1 MQRILLIG
9 PASTTPSPPLANAS
23 RRTSPLRR
31 SSASTTAQRR
41 SSLMVESGSQV
52 SSGPPQL
59 DLPRQHSNGADRTN
73 SQDRTRTTTSR
84 TRPSRLATTSRSSP
98 LPTSPPSDRRT
109 RDSLAISSTTRSSSC
124 ASRCTPTRRLSL
136 SSSWTLGTSF
146 VPIRRST
153 VTDSIGMCSYS
164 THGVHMSQKSV
175 ELVSTREGTRNL
187 TVTGPVDSKLLPPGS
202 SQLPS
207 TSSIDHLQRV

>member
-59 DLPRQHSNGADRTN
+59 DLPRQHSNGADRTD

-153 VTDSIGMCSYS
+153 VTDSIGCAVIRPTAS
-164 THGVHMSQKSV
+164 TCRRRAS
-175 ELVSTREGTRNL
+175 N
-187 TVTGPVDSKLLPPGS
+187 S
-202 SQLPS
+202 SL
-207 TSSIDHLQRV
+207 RVRVLAT